1 MLKVCKRRDGAEP
14 PRFPCE
20 KFIRLMRNVFL
31 LRQPCEGR
39 HGLPGEIEQGLLIPG
54 VLLPLHEGD
63 RPASVVREG
72 ETDHHPPRV
81 LHQLGDHPVLHR
93 RESGEAVKNNH
104 GIPHERRA
112 RNRLRHQIER
122 LLRGD
127 KAPLLIFLKG
137 LVQRRQI
144 RESCP
149 QRPPLPGERGKSP
162 HIIHR
167 EVILH
172 EFRQDAFHL

>member
-1 MLKVCKRRDGAEP
+1 MRQRRDSAEP

-20 KFIRLMRNVFL
+20 KFIRLVRNVFL

-39 HGLPGEIEQGLLIPG
+39 HSLSGEIEKGLFLSRI
-54 VLLPLHEGD
+54 LFLLHEGN
-63 RPASVVREG
+63 RPAAVVREG

-81 LHQLGDHPVLHR
+81 LHQLGDDPVLHR
-93 RESGEAVKNNH
+93 RKPGESIKNNH

-127 KAPLLIFLKG
+127 EIPLLILLKS

-149 QRPPLPGERGKSP
+149 QRPPPSGERREFL
-162 HIIHR
+162 HIVHR

-172 EFRQDAFHL
+172 EFRQNAFYL